1 MFLLRKVLAG
11 VVAGLGR
18 RLLTRAARMVVSR
31 LLRR

>member
-11 VVAGLGR
+11 VVMGLGR
-18 RLLTRAARMVVSR
+18 RVLAGAVRAVVSR